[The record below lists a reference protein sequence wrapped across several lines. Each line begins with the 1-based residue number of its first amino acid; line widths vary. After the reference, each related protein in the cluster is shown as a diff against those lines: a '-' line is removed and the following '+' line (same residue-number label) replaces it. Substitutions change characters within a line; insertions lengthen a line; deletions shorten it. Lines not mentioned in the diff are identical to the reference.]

1 MAFSK
6 RYIDKNYDQLHFD
19 PETLST
25 SIQEKFTE
33 VVFAYLLGSA
43 FPGNVQPYSDLDLA
57 VYLEKK
63 PDLSFYTELQQ
74 LCTQVV
80 GPVRCDVG
88 ILNDAD
94 PVYRFEALKGHLLFT
109 RDREKWLTFYSRTC
123 REYEHQL
130 YDYEK
135 QRLYRLEYAD

>member
-6 RYIDKNYDQLHFD
+6 RYIEKNRDYLYFD
-19 PETLST
+19 VKTLSEV
-25 SIQEKFTE
+25 IKGKFTE
-33 VVFAYLLGSA
+33 VVFAYILGSA
-43 FPGNVQPYSDLDLA
+43 SAGNVQPYSDLDLA
-57 VYLEKK
+57 VYLETN
-63 PDLSFYTELQQ
+63 PNLDFYTELQQ
-74 LCTQVV
+74 VCAQVV
-80 GPVRCDVG
+80 GPVKCDVG
-88 ILNDAD
+88 ILNNAD

-109 RDREKWLTFYSRTC
+109 RNREKWLTFYSRTC